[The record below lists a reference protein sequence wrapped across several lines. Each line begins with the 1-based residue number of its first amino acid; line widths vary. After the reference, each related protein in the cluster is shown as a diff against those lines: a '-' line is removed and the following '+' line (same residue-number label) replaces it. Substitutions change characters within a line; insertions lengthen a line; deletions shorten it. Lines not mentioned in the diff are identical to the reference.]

1 MIAASFC
8 DRIASVSPDEWL
20 KRRAPTIQA
29 SGAARTFVVCNADKV
44 VGYYALATGAVH
56 LTTAPGRF
64 RRNMPEPI
72 PVVVLARFA
81 IGCSYQGRS
90 LGRAL
95 VRDAARRVVNAHV
108 DHPDCVHPR
117 AQR

>member
-64 RRNMPEPI
+64 RRNMPEPSRLLYSRGSLLVALI
-72 PVVVLARFA
+72 RAAASAVHWSATL
-81 IGCSYQGRS
+81 QG
-90 LGRAL
+90 AW
-95 VRDAARRVVNAHV
+95 
-108 DHPDCVHPR
+108 
-117 AQR
+117 